1 VNVPEHVN
9 FDSEVAS
16 QGVDN
21 GIGFDYL
28 TGPSV
33 RRFGAVLRLT
43 F

>member
-1 VNVPEHVN
+1 VNY
-9 FDSEVAS
+9 DTEVSS

-21 GIGFDYL
+21 GVGFDYL

-33 RRFGAVLRLT
+33 RRYGAVLRLT